1 VRSSRAD
8 IAHLSE
14 SNISE
19 ARLSR
24 KSRCSLACAKA
35 VENPFFWWKS
45 KENVTS
51 DQSLVQKNLLPP
63 KAGFYVWRLA
73 IS

>member
-1 VRSSRAD
+1 VFPILKRIERSSHAD

-14 SNISE
+14 SNISD

-24 KSRCSLACAKA
+24 NRRSSLACAKA

-45 KENVTS
+45 KENVAGAT
-51 DQSLVQKNLLPP
+51 SLVQKIFSRRPDF
-63 KAGFYVWRLA
+63 A
-73 IS
+73 